1 MEYPM
6 LTLITGKRR
15 IGSLVGVSVHEFV
28 HSWYHGMLA
37 SNEGRFPWMD
47 EGMTQYASSKVMQH
61 LFPRSEA
68 PHASAFRGYEA
79 LVASGKHEPPI
90 IHADH
95 FATNM
100 AYGVTAYNFGELF
113 VHQLGAVI
121 GEENLAAGMLRYTKT
136 CGFKHPEP
144 IDFERVMEKQSGLE
158 LDWYF
163 DQWINT
169 TRTLDYGI
177 RNILEVDG
185 ELRITLERK
194 GEMLM
199 PVDVAVQKRDGSSA
213 VYHIPLSLMR
223 GTKPAGGESWSFL
236 TLPAWQWTDATY
248 TFSVPGRIAQLAAVT
263 LDPLDRTADIDRS
276 NDRVELPAGTGGFT
290 KP

>member
-1 MEYPM
+1 
-6 LTLITGKRR
+6 
-15 IGSLVGVSVHEFV
+15 
-28 HSWYHGMLA
+28 MLA

-61 LFPRSEA
+61 LFPRNEP
-68 PHASAFRGYEA
+68 PHASAYRGYLA
-79 LVASGKHEPPI
+79 LVESDKHEPAS

-95 FATNM
+95 FLTNFG
-100 AYGVTAYNFGELF
+100 YGVTAYNFGEVF

-121 GEENLAAGMLRYTKT
+121 GEQTLAAGMLRYTKV

-144 IDFERVMEKQSGLE
+144 IDFERVMEKESGLE

-169 TRTLDYGI
+169 TRKLDYGI
-177 RNILEVDG
+177 RSVLEVDG
-185 ELRITLERK
+185 QLRITLERK

-199 PVDVAVQKRDGSSA
+199 PVDVAVEDRDGRIT

-223 GTKPAGGESWSFL
+223 GARPAGSEEWPFT
-236 TLPAWQWTDATY
+236 TLDPWPWTDPNY
-248 TFSVPGRIAQLAAVT
+248 SFVVPGRMARLAAVT
-263 LDPLDRTADIDRS
+263 IDPLDRTADVDRS
-276 NDRVELPAGTGGFT
+276 NDRVVLPEGAGGFT
-290 KP
+290 RP